1 MKTMNAF
8 VCKTNENVR
17 KFYVYKN
24 ILKTCNAID
33 MLINLQFSLTSSQ
46 YYKFQRSVDT
56 YLYTNTCTCTC
67 TYNQKCIYMQNMVD
81 ANRHNIRDIGR
92 YSTVCFIV

>member
-1 MKTMNAF
+1 MSIYFLWHLRIQIRMKTMNAF
-8 VCKTNENVR
+8 VCKTKENLR

-33 MLINLQFSLTSSQ
+33 MLINLQFSLTSSK

-56 YLYTNTCTCTC
+56 YL
-67 TYNQKCIYMQNMVD
+67 CIQ
-81 ANRHNIRDIGR
+81 IRTHVRTTKMHLYAKYG
-92 YSTVCFIV
+92 